1 MHVAILII
9 EDAIQLRLEVDD
21 ALESRFLL
29 SRRQE
34 LAYKVSIFMQV
45 VDDGI
50 IAETL
55 NSFLHR
61 NVLIDDNFE
70 AAAHLFIVDLVFLP
84 GQFLL
89 L

>member
-45 VDDGI
+45 VDDGVV
-50 IAETL
+50 AETL
-55 NSFLHR
+55 NSVLHR
-61 NVLIDDNFE
+61 NVLIDDDN
-70 AAAHLFIVDLVFLP
+70 A
-84 GQFLL
+84 
-89 L
+89 